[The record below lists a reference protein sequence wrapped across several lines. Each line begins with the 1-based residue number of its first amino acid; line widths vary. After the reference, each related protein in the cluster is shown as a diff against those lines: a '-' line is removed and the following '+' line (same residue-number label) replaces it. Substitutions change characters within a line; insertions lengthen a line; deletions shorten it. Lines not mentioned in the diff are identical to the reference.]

1 MIRRFTVRFVS
12 DILAAKRLP
21 AYDNLRITNERPPTP
36 FLILLRVQVHVERVE
51 LSVVMIVGSRSSY
64 MYLVLI

>member
-1 MIRRFTVRFVS
+1 MKVQYAMISRFTVRLLS

-36 FLILLRVQVHVERVE
+36 PLIAAFSFLLSFIIPVEMKMKYRY
-51 LSVVMIVGSRSSY
+51 R
-64 MYLVLI
+64 